1 MKSPSLLTRL
11 HDALTTAGG
20 WFSPVLLLFI
30 RLYWGW
36 QYHVTGQGKLS
47 HLSQPTQ
54 FFESLHIPAP
64 HLNAIVVSVTECFGG
79 LLLMAGLGTRFLV
92 PIFIVEMLVAFIT
105 ADRAS
110 FLAIF
115 SDPDKFTGAAPFLF
129 LASFLV
135 LFAFGPG
142 VLSVDALIFKRERR
156 LSPQS
161 GREDS
166 GGPSGK

>member
-1 MKSPSLLTRL
+1 MKSPSLLHRL
-11 HDALTTAGG
+11 HGALTTAGRC
-20 WFSPVLLLFI
+20 FAPLLLLFI

-47 HLSQPTQ
+47 DLSHPTQ
-54 FFESLHIPAP
+54 FFASLHIPAP

-79 LLLMAGLGTRFLV
+79 LLLMVGLGTRFLV
-92 PIFIVEMLVAFIT
+92 PIFIVEMLIAFIT

-142 VLSVDALIFKRERR
+142 VFSLDALIFKRERQS
-156 LSPQS
+156 SPRAD
-161 GREDS
+161 REGS
-166 GGPSGK
+166 GGPGGI